1 MTKRTLFLIRHAQP
15 LSGDGPKR
23 CSLPEDAPLDE
34 AGLHQAALLGQWARE
49 QELTAVWSSPFLRAI
64 QTAQGLAADRL
75 PIQIADDLRE
85 MDSGHWEG
93 LTFDEIKLRW
103 PKEYEARGAALGTT
117 PPPGGE
123 SFADAGVRLGRAID
137 RILSQTTGNIAVV
150 AHGGANR
157 GWLCTLLGWGPH
169 RVMEVRQPWGGITAI
184 TVEADGTLFPSSIGQ
199 QPFLYPDT
207 FLQEQLLT
215 RCGTPSRVIAHCRA
229 VARCALQLAQ
239 QIHEP
244 VDTGLLEAAC
254 LLHDILRDKPQH
266 AAAGAKLLNKEGYP
280 RLAEII
286 SCHHDLPEETDTES
300 RLLYLA
306 DKLIQEDQTVSLEE
320 RFQQARKKCG
330 TDQALA
336 AWQRRYDAA
345 MDIIKRFQLQLS

>member
-1 MTKRTLFLIRHAQP
+1 MACR
-15 LSGDGPKR
+15 
-23 CSLPEDAPLDE
+23 
-34 AGLHQAALLGQWARE
+34 
-49 QELTAVWSSPFLRAI
+49 
-64 QTAQGLAADRL
+64 
-75 PIQIADDLRE
+75 
-85 MDSGHWEG
+85 
-93 LTFDEIKLRW
+93 
-103 PKEYEARGAALGTT
+103 
-117 PPPGGE
+117 
-123 SFADAGVRLGRAID
+123 
-137 RILSQTTGNIAVV
+137 
-150 AHGGANR
+150 
-157 GWLCTLLGWGPH
+157 
-169 RVMEVRQPWGGITAI
+169 
-184 TVEADGTLFPSSIGQ
+184 
-199 QPFLYPDT
+199 
-207 FLQEQLLT
+207 
-215 RCGTPSRVIAHCRA
+215 TPSRVIAHCRA